1 MAIDI
6 SSLFTQ
12 LKDITENNSS
22 KQNIA
27 ENYMQ
32 FKIGKT
38 YRVRLLLN
46 PENPKQSIFTYD
58 THTFKSVV
66 NGKDYRLVS
75 RQLYKERD
83 PIAEWC
89 FAARNKNPRATE
101 VKWRRNH
108 KVNVY
113 VIDDPVNPANNGT
126 VKIISMGQKLHGK
139 IKDAIESE
147 DFGQRIFDLSKNG
160 CDFVIKVTD
169 QGGYNN
175 YDSSSFSF
183 PKDIGLNSEKIEA
196 IYKKLHKI
204 DDVKV
209 KSYDEIK
216 ELFNT
221 HFHGTEADSDAPA
234 EKPAEKSTSLKPA
247 SMSTAKKESVEK
259 AATSSLMDDPE
270 LQALLGDVDIG
281 D

>member
-12 LKDITENNSS
+12 LKDITENGNS
-22 KQNIA
+22 KQNGA

-58 THTFKSVV
+58 THSFKSVV
-66 NGKDYRLVS
+66 NGKQYRLVS

-89 FAARNKNPRATE
+89 FAARNKNPRASE
-101 VKWRRNH
+101 VSWRRNH

-139 IKDAIESE
+139 IKDAMENE

-183 PKDIGLNSEKIEA
+183 PKDIGLTNDKIET
-196 IYKKLHKI
+196 IYKSLHKL

-216 ELFNT
+216 EIFNT
-221 HFHGTEADSDAPA
+221 HFLGTETPAEAPA
-234 EKPAEKSTSLKPA
+234 EKAAEKPA
-247 SMSTAKKESVEK
+247 SMKPASKAAAKKESVEK

-270 LQALLGDVDIG
+270 LQALLGDVDIS
-281 D
+281 